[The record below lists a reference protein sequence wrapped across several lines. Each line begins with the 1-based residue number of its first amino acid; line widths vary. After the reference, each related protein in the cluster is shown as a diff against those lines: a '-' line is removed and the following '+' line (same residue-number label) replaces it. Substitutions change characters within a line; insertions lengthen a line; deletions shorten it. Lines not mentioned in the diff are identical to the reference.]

1 MMSLMQS
8 EVTETVSKQRGEW
21 KCHADRTRIDGREGQ
36 SPGLL
41 WVLPGLQFLI
51 HFQLQDTRA
60 PAVNLLQLQTLSL
73 LTCLSF
79 AYLHFGA

>member
-21 KCHADRTRIDGREGQ
+21 KCQADRTRIDGREGQ

-41 WVLPGLQFLI
+41 WVVPALQFLI
-51 HFQLQDTRA
+51 HFQFQDTH
-60 PAVNLLQLQTLSL
+60 PLQRTFYNCSP
-73 LTCLSF
+73 
-79 AYLHFGA
+79 